1 MFALSSLGTWHSF
14 SFLYFLDDL
23 FTSNLHIS
31 IWSCPSWVLATNVMT
46 SMLTLCIEVIK
57 SLLRHQLA

>member
-31 IWSCPSWVLATNVMT
+31 IWSCPSWIQKIVLW
-46 SMLTLCIEVIK
+46 SIFLG
-57 SLLRHQLA
+57 